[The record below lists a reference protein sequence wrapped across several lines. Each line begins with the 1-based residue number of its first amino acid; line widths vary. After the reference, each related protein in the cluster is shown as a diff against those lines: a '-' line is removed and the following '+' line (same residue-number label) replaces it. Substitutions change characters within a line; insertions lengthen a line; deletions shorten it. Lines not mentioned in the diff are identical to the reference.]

1 MSEIHYDVVIV
12 GAGPAGL
19 GAALYCSRDRFKTL
33 VIDKFTPGGQ
43 INTTDRI
50 ENYPGTIKISGP
62 DMVAEQIKQCENF
75 GTEFKNFCPANKITK
90 RDDGKLVIETDEDTY
105 IADVVFLTPGSAY
118 RHLDVPGEE
127 TFRSAGAG
135 VSYCGTCDAAFFKDK
150 TVVAVGGGNV
160 AVEDTIHL
168 AKFAKKVYM
177 IHRRDEFRAEKILVE
192 ELLEEAKKGVIEI
205 VYDSVVTE
213 IKGDGK
219 CEAATVKNLKTN
231 QSKDIACDGTFIF
244 VGMIPN
250 TDFLKGFVKMD
261 DYGFIEVDTTYFRTS
276 VPGVFACGDCRQDA
290 AMQLVT
296 AIGDAVTAAVFM
308 KEYLRDPLWW
318 NKKV

>member
-1 MSEIHYDVVIV
+1 MSEINTDVIII

-19 GAALYCSRDRFKTL
+19 GAALYTSRDRYDTIVL
-33 VIDKFTPGGQ
+33 DKFMPGGQ

-50 ENYPGTIKISGP
+50 ENYPGHIKIPGP
-62 DMVAEQIKQCENF
+62 EMVATQVKQCENF
-75 GTEFKNFCPANKITK
+75 GTKFVNFCPANKITK
-90 RDDGKLVIETDEDTY
+90 RDDGKLVVETDEDTY
-105 IADVVFLTPGSAY
+105 IANVVFLTPGSAY

-127 TFRSAGAG
+127 EFRSAGAG

-192 ELLEEAKKGVIEI
+192 ELLEEEKKGVIEI
-205 VYDSVVTE
+205 IYDSVVTS
-213 IKGDGK
+213 INGDGK
-219 CEAATVKNLKTN
+219 CESATIKNLKTDE
-231 QSKDIACDGTFIF
+231 SKDIACDGTFIF

-250 TDFLKGFVKMD
+250 TDFLKGFVELD
-261 DYGFIEVDTTYFRTS
+261 EWGFIKVDTTYFRTS
-276 VPGVFACGDCRQDA
+276 VPGVFACGDCRENA

-308 KEYLRDPLWW
+308 KEYLRDPAWW
-318 NKKV
+318 TK